1 MDPVSWCEM
10 KCPKTLTIEH
20 RKNAKVQSRYIQNNA
35 RKMAISR
42 YLAINLY
49 ICI

>member
-20 RKNAKVQSRYIQNNA
+20 RKNAKVQSRYIQNEDN
-35 RKMAISR
+35 KNSYSYSYTIM
-42 YLAINLY
+42 YDF
-49 ICI
+49 

>member
-20 RKNAKVQSRYIQNNA
+20 RKNAKVQSRYIQNDLWI
-35 RKMAISR
+35 KMLCKKNVNID
-42 YLAINLY
+42 LTV
-49 ICI
+49 